1 MRLDTIARLYRVRLK
16 TRVVLV
22 QELFA
27 VLGIAVGVALLFSSQ
42 VASSSLN
49 GSVGQLT
56 NELVGSMQ
64 FQLDARGPA
73 GFDER
78 LLGRARA
85 LPGVRAVLPVLER
98 QANVIG
104 PAGQQSVELVGADA
118 RFARDSSPLLRH
130 FGYVQLASQRA
141 LALPSSVAHAI
152 GAQPLAPIGLQVGAV
167 QTTAL
172 FAAELSAADIGEL
185 VHSQVAV
192 APLAYA
198 QRIAGMPDRITRLF
212 VQAAPGHASEVRA
225 GLQGLAG
232 LGGPA
237 AGALNV
243 EPADFDARLFAIAAA
258 PANQGEALFAG
269 ISALVGFL
277 FAINAMLMT
286 LHLRQA
292 LILELRTNGATRW
305 DTVKTLL
312 FDALVLGGLASLLG
326 LALGEM
332 LSMLVF
338 SSDPGYLLFAFPV
351 GSQRIVTWQSVAI
364 AAGAG
369 LLAACVGVL
378 TPLREIWSRTGRGGP
393 GGRALRDDRAA
404 GGWDGR
410 TQDGP
415 DRGRSHFNR
424 WTAGALL
431 GGLGCLATT
440 TVILLAAPQS
450 AVLGSVTLVVALLLL
465 LGLLVDAIVAVFDRL
480 QRLFD
485 LGPTMIAVVEL
496 RSPANR
502 VRSIAIAATGAIA
515 VFGSVAIQGAHAN
528 LQNGLDRLFHDV
540 TAVTDLWVAPAGTQ
554 NLLAT
559 APFQST
565 TAATLARLPG
575 VAAVGVYHASFLD
588 YGDRRLWAL
597 APPRTAAAPIPSSQL
612 VQGDLAQ
619 ATARLREGGWV
630 VLSQAVA
637 AQHDLRIGRRFVLPA
652 PHPTAFRVAALTT
665 NLGWPPGAVILS
677 PADYARAWGS
687 AQPSAY
693 NISLR
698 PGVPSGQV
706 RREVQRALGPASAL
720 TVQTARQRDELQQ
733 AASRQGLSRLTQIAT
748 LVLIATVLAM
758 SAAMG
763 TMIWQRRGRFARMK
777 AHGYRRRALWAAL
790 LWESALLLGAGCSI
804 GAAFGL
810 YGQLLISH
818 ALAVVTGFPVVFSV
832 GTLLALSSF
841 TLVSVIAVA
850 IVALPGYRVAS
861 VAPYT

>member
-1 MRLDTIARLYRVRLK
+1 MRLDTIARLYRVRLQA
-16 TRVVLV
+16 RVVLV

-27 VLGIAVGVALLFSSQ
+27 ILGIAVGVALLFASQ

-49 GSVGQLT
+49 DSVRQLT
-56 NELVGSMQ
+56 SEIVGGMQ
-64 FQLDARGPA
+64 FQLDARGPE

-78 LLGRARA
+78 LVGRVRA
-85 LPGVRAVLPVLER
+85 LPGVSAVLPVLER
-98 QANVIG
+98 QANTIG
-104 PAGQQSVELVGADA
+104 PAGQQSVDLVGADP
-118 RFARDSSPLLRH
+118 RFARRSSPLLRH
-130 FGYVQLASQRA
+130 FGYVQLAGQRA
-141 LALPSSVAHAI
+141 LALPTPVAQAI
-152 GAQPLAPIGLQVGAV
+152 GAQPLGPVGLQVGAIE
-167 QTTAL
+167 TTAL
-172 FAAELSAADIGEL
+172 FAAELNAADIGEL
-185 VHSQVAV
+185 AHSPVAV
-192 APLAYA
+192 APLAYV
-198 QRIAGMPDRITRLF
+198 QRISGMRGRITRVF
-212 VQAAPGHASEVRA
+212 VQAAPGRAPEVRA
-225 GLQGLAG
+225 GLRGLAG
-232 LGGPA
+232 
-237 AGALNV
+237 GALNV
-243 EPADFDARLFAIAAA
+243 APADFDATLFAIAAA
-258 PANQGEALFAG
+258 PANQGEGLFSG

-292 LILELRTNGATRW
+292 LILELRSSGATRW
-305 DTVKTLL
+305 ETVKTLL

-326 LALGEM
+326 LALGEA

-338 SSDPGYLLFAFPV
+338 SSEPGYLSFAFPV

-364 AAGAG
+364 AVGAG
-369 LLAACVGVL
+369 LLAACIGVL
-378 TPLREIWSRTGRGGP
+378 TPLREIWSRTQTGGRGGRDGRGGR
-393 GGRALRDDRAA
+393 GGRA
-404 GGWDGR
+404 
-410 TQDGP
+410 P
-415 DRGRSHFNR
+415 SHRGRSHLSR
-424 WTAGALL
+424 WTAGTLVA
-431 GGLGCLATT
+431 GLGCLAAT
-440 TVILLAAPQS
+440 TVILLAAPRS
-450 AVLGSVTLVVALLLL
+450 AVLGSVALVVALLLL
-465 LGLLVDAIVAVFDRL
+465 LPLLLDAIVAVFDRL

-496 RSPANR
+496 RSPTNR
-502 VRSIAIAATGAIA
+502 VRSLAIAATGAIA

-540 TAVTDLWVAPAGTQ
+540 TAVSDLWVAPAGTQ

-575 VAAVGVYHASFLD
+575 VAAVGVYHASFLN
-588 YGDRRLWAL
+588 YGDRRLWVL
-597 APPRTAAAPIPSSQL
+597 APPSTAAQPVPPSQL
-612 VQGDLAQ
+612 VRGELEQ
-619 ATARLREGGWV
+619 ATARLRAGGWV

-637 AQHDLRIGRRFVLPA
+637 AQHRLRIGQSFVLPS
-652 PHPTAFRVAALTT
+652 PRPTAFRIAALTT

-698 PGVPSGQV
+698 PGVPPEPV

-720 TVQTARQRDELQQ
+720 AVQTARQRDELQQ

-758 SAAMG
+758 SVAMA
-763 TMIWQRRGRFARMK
+763 TMIWQRRARFARMK
-777 AHGYRRRALWAAL
+777 AHGYRRRALWVAL
-790 LWESALLLGAGCSI
+790 LWESVVLLGAGCSI
-804 GAAFGL
+804 GAVFGL

-832 GTLLALSSF
+832 GTLIALSSF

-861 VAPYT
+861 VAPYA